1 MSLIKKFLLLILLGA
16 MITSCSHEAIIP
28 NSPLVSFSNDVQG
41 IIIGNCTQSGCHPS
55 SSDHEKFSLVT
66 YDDVLKIVEPGNA
79 RNSKLYETI
88 TGHGTLMPPSSQS
101 SLTDQ
106 QIKYIYLWIEQGAKN
121 N

>member
-1 MSLIKKFLLLILLGA
+1 MYRGKGFLLLILLYA
-16 MITSCSHEAIIP
+16 MFVSCRHDGVVP
-28 NSPLVSFSNDVQG
+28 NSPEISFSNDVQS

-66 YDDVLKIVEPGNA
+66 YDDVMKTVEPGNA

-88 TGHGTLMPPSSQS
+88 TGQGKLMPPSSQA